1 MTDQKFE
8 KIYKDTYDYLLK
20 FIVIKCYNINDVN
33 DIIQDTY
40 IELYKILKKN
50 KKQIQ
55 NMDSFICGIAINIIK
70 RYYHKK
76 NKIVTLLNN
85 DEENDIFNSI
95 PDDYNIEEKL
105 ITKENAE
112 RIWKYIENKDI
123 DTIKIFY
130 LYFRF
135 DEKIL
140 DIAKELNLNESTVK
154 NKIYRT
160 LKEIKKNF
168 EKEVDN
174 NE

>member
-168 EKEVDN
+168 EKEEDK

>member
-168 EKEVDN
+168 EKDVDN

>member
-70 RYYHKK
+70 RYYYKK
-76 NKIVTLLNN
+76 NKIVILLNN
-85 DEENDIFNSI
+85 DEENDISNTI
-95 PDDYNIEEKL
+95 PDDFNIEENL
-105 ITKENAE
+105 INKENTE
-112 RIWKYIENKDI
+112 RIWEYIENKDI
-123 DTIKIFY
+123 HTIKIFY

-135 DEKIL
+135 YEKIS
-140 DIAKELNLNESTVK
+140 DIAKELNLSESTVK
-154 NKIYRT
+154 NKLYRT

-168 EKEVDN
+168 EKEEDK

>member
-1 MTDQKFE
+1 
-8 KIYKDTYDYLLK
+8 
-20 FIVIKCYNINDVN
+20 
-33 DIIQDTY
+33 
-40 IELYKILKKN
+40 
-50 KKQIQ
+50 
-55 NMDSFICGIAINIIK
+55 MDSFICGIAINIIK

>member
-70 RYYHKK
+70 RYYYKK

-85 DEENDIFNSI
+85 DEENDIS
-95 PDDYNIEEKL
+95 
-105 ITKENAE
+105 
-112 RIWKYIENKDI
+112 
-123 DTIKIFY
+123 IKID
-130 LYFRF
+130 LLESVMAPINKG
-135 DEKIL
+135 DVVGKIMIIKNGEIVSTNNIICQNSVEKAGYIDIL
-140 DIAKELNLNESTVK
+140 NNIVRNWKIAK
-154 NKIYRT
+154 
-160 LKEIKKNF
+160 
-168 EKEVDN
+168 
-174 NE
+174 

>member
-168 EKEVDN
+168 EKEEYK